1 MPYLNDT
8 RRTITLNF
16 QPAEYAAVAE
26 QALAAGYPTPGAYA
40 KALVLDPPALTSLV
54 AASDPAVPAKAVAK
68 DAAKLAAAEARAK
81 KWEVRAK
88 QAEQALAT
96 TQQALAAAEYAVAH
110 PPEQFTEAHRQA
122 FELLRR

>member
-1 MPYLNDT
+1 MPYLNDP

-26 QALAAGYPTPGAYA
+26 QAAAAGYPTPGAYA
-40 KALVLDPPALTSLV
+40 KAVVLNPPAPTASAV
-54 AASDPAVPAKAVAK
+54 APDPAVTAK
-68 DAAKLAAAEARAK
+68 DAAKLAAAAARAK

-110 PPEQFTEAHRQA
+110 PPDQFTEAHRQM
-122 FELLRR
+122 FERLLRK

>member
-16 QPAEYAAVAE
+16 QPAEYAAVTA
-26 QALAAGYPTPGAYA
+26 QATAAGYPTPGAYA
-40 KALVLDPPALTSLV
+40 KAVVLNPPAP
-54 AASDPAVPAKAVAK
+54 AAAPDPAVPAKEVAK
-68 DAAKLAAAEARAK
+68 DAATLAAAEARAK

-110 PPEQFTEAHRQA
+110 PPEQFTEVHRQM
-122 FELLRR
+122 FERLLRK

>member
-1 MPYLNDT
+1 MPYLNDP

-40 KALVLDPPALTSLV
+40 KALVLNPPAPAFAD
-54 AASDPAVPAKAVAK
+54 AAPDPAVAAK
-68 DAAKLAAAEARAK
+68 DAAKLAAADARAK
-81 KWEVRAK
+81 KWQARAT

-96 TQQALAAAEYAVAH
+96 SQQALAAAEYALAH

-122 FELLRR
+122 FDLMLRR